1 MELRTLA
8 SGSSGNCILLSQGD
22 AHLLIDAGI
31 SCRRITDSLGAL
43 GLSPADLSGVL
54 ITHEHS
60 DHIAGLAT
68 LLKHYSLPLYTS
80 PGTAGQLCRR
90 LAFIDELIYE
100 MEPGEDYEVGPFG
113 VSPFATSHDAAQ
125 SMGFSVEAE
134 GRRAAVVTDL
144 GYVSDEVLDGV
155 LGAHLVVCEAN
166 HDVDWLLSGPY
177 PYPLRAR
184 ILGDRGHLSNEA
196 GADLARQCAQR
207 GARTLILAHLSAE
220 NNTPARALSVAQAAL
235 EADGV
240 TVGIDVD
247 LSVAP
252 RNQMSGGYTV

>member
-1 MELRTLA
+1 MELHTLA
-8 SGSSGNCILLSQGD
+8 SGSSGNSLLLSGGG

-31 SCRRITDSLGAL
+31 SCKRITESLKTL
-43 GLSPADLSGVL
+43 GLSPDDLSGIL

-68 LLKHYSLPLYTS
+68 LLKHYRLPLYTS
-80 PGTAGQLCRR
+80 PGTAAQLCRR
-90 LAFIDELIYE
+90 MAFIDDLICE
-100 MEPGEDYEVGPFG
+100 MEPGGNYQVGPFD

-125 SMGFSVEAE
+125 SMGFSLEQ
-134 GRRAAVVTDL
+134 GGHRAAVVTDL

-155 LGAHLVVCEAN
+155 LGAELVVCESN

-196 GADLARQCAQR
+196 GADLARQCAEH

-220 NNTPARALSVAQAAL
+220 NNTPARALAVAQAAL
-235 EADGV
+235 EACGI
-240 TVGIDVD
+240 TVGVDVD
-247 LSVAP
+247 LTVAP
-252 RNQMSGGYTV
+252 RSRLSGPFSL